1 MANITE
7 KIERQITALEGKI
20 DALSGNY
27 LTNTWKRQREQQER
41 DRKKEMYHSQIQ
53 VLQFLKQK
61 SETDTLTLLEQ
72 NLTVAAFYE
81 DMRCFSASKKYCKDN
96 PYCKFQYPKPDDVRT
111 KRLQKAGIT
120 DTDELAAAVECFDTL
135 LQSAV
140 IPPDPNAIRLRDMLY
155 RAKMYQKGDIQFTPP
170 ELAKE
175 LVALAGVRKDS
186 RVLEPEAGIGNIADA
201 AKEVTD
207 HVITTPL
214 AKNGS
219 SVPAP
224 TGFYPTLHPYRLQ
237 QVIQKI
243 KPANIWVCHSG
254 DLFGEWIPTEW
265 ILQVFEAAKQAPW
278 HNYMFLTMNPNRY
291 EELLETG
298 VLMPTDNFWYGTRL
312 TERGNV
318 FTADGYHTFLCIE
331 PMRLFAERMEIPNV
345 EWILLGGYGKLKRSW
360 IESVMERKGN
370 IPVFMIGSKLF
381 KDVWRAPLIQ
391 EYPPL
396 LYRPAEKTLPHCSEC
411 KYCYSVRQGKRGLW
425 RACRHYKIVRQDK
438 DSGGRHIPGR
448 YAAVSPQ
455 WCPKRPETNWRFTK
469 RV

>member
-207 HVITTPL
+207 HVDCIERMTDFCEILKLKKHNVIGNDLLTAETAPIYDAVVVNPAFSEECEHIKRAFDFL
-214 AKNGS
+214 RPGGSLVAVCSSSIQWKSTRKYEQFRDWLSEHTHSIDECGAK
-219 SVPAP
+219 
-224 TGFYPTLHPYRLQ
+224 
-237 QVIQKI
+237 
-243 KPANIWVCHSG
+243 
-254 DLFGEWIPTEW
+254 
-265 ILQVFEAAKQAPW
+265 FE
-278 HNYMFLTMNPNRY
+278 M
-291 EELLETG
+291 TG
-298 VLMPTDNFWYGTRL
+298 V
-312 TERGNV
+312 
-318 FTADGYHTFLCIE
+318 HTVVL
-331 PMRLFAERMEIPNV
+331 V
-345 EWILLGGYGKLKRSW
+345 
-360 IESVMERKGN
+360 V
-370 IPVFMIGSKLF
+370 
-381 KDVWRAPLIQ
+381 
-391 EYPPL
+391 
-396 LYRPAEKTLPHCSEC
+396 
-411 KYCYSVRQGKRGLW
+411 
-425 RACRHYKIVRQDK
+425 DK
-438 DSGGRHIPGR
+438 
-448 YAAVSPQ
+448 AA
-455 WCPKRPETNWRFTK
+455 
-469 RV
+469 

>member
-96 PYCKFQYPKPDDVRT
+96 PYCKFQYPKSDDVRT

-207 HVITTPL
+207 HVDCIERMTDFCEILKLKKHNVIGNDLLT
-214 AKNGS
+214 AET
-219 SVPAP
+219 AP
-224 TGFYPTLHPYRLQ
+224 IYDA
-237 QVIQKI
+237 V
-243 KPANIWVCHSG
+243 V
-254 DLFGEWIPTEW
+254 
-265 ILQVFEAAKQAPW
+265 
-278 HNYMFLTMNPNRY
+278 MNPPFSEECEHIKRAFDFLRPGGSLVAVCSSSIQWKSTRKY
-291 EELLETG
+291 EQFRDWLSEHTHSIDECGAKFEMTG
-298 VLMPTDNFWYGTRL
+298 V
-312 TERGNV
+312 
-318 FTADGYHTFLCIE
+318 HTVVL
-331 PMRLFAERMEIPNV
+331 V
-345 EWILLGGYGKLKRSW
+345 
-360 IESVMERKGN
+360 V
-370 IPVFMIGSKLF
+370 
-381 KDVWRAPLIQ
+381 
-391 EYPPL
+391 
-396 LYRPAEKTLPHCSEC
+396 
-411 KYCYSVRQGKRGLW
+411 
-425 RACRHYKIVRQDK
+425 DK
-438 DSGGRHIPGR
+438 
-448 YAAVSPQ
+448 AA
-455 WCPKRPETNWRFTK
+455 
-469 RV
+469 

>member
-96 PYCKFQYPKPDDVRT
+96 PSCKFQYPKPDDVRT

-207 HVITTPL
+207 HVDCIERMTDFCEILKLKKHNVIGNDLLT
-214 AKNGS
+214 AET
-219 SVPAP
+219 AP
-224 TGFYPTLHPYRLQ
+224 IYDA
-237 QVIQKI
+237 V
-243 KPANIWVCHSG
+243 V
-254 DLFGEWIPTEW
+254 
-265 ILQVFEAAKQAPW
+265 
-278 HNYMFLTMNPNRY
+278 MNPPFSEECEHIKRAFDFLRPGGSLVAVCSSSIQWKSTRKY
-291 EELLETG
+291 EQFRDWLSEHTHSIDECGAKFEMTG
-298 VLMPTDNFWYGTRL
+298 V
-312 TERGNV
+312 
-318 FTADGYHTFLCIE
+318 HTVVL
-331 PMRLFAERMEIPNV
+331 V
-345 EWILLGGYGKLKRSW
+345 
-360 IESVMERKGN
+360 V
-370 IPVFMIGSKLF
+370 
-381 KDVWRAPLIQ
+381 
-391 EYPPL
+391 
-396 LYRPAEKTLPHCSEC
+396 
-411 KYCYSVRQGKRGLW
+411 
-425 RACRHYKIVRQDK
+425 DK
-438 DSGGRHIPGR
+438 
-448 YAAVSPQ
+448 AA
-455 WCPKRPETNWRFTK
+455 
-469 RV
+469 

>member
-207 HVITTPL
+207 HVDCIERMTDFCEILKLKKHNVIGNDLLT
-214 AKNGS
+214 AET
-219 SVPAP
+219 AP
-224 TGFYPTLHPYRLQ
+224 IYDA
-237 QVIQKI
+237 V
-243 KPANIWVCHSG
+243 V
-254 DLFGEWIPTEW
+254 
-265 ILQVFEAAKQAPW
+265 
-278 HNYMFLTMNPNRY
+278 MNPPFNEECEHIKRAFDFLRPGGSLVAVCSSSIQWKSTRKY
-291 EELLETG
+291 EQFRDWLSEHTHSIDECGAKFEMTG
-298 VLMPTDNFWYGTRL
+298 V
-312 TERGNV
+312 
-318 FTADGYHTFLCIE
+318 HTVVL
-331 PMRLFAERMEIPNV
+331 V
-345 EWILLGGYGKLKRSW
+345 
-360 IESVMERKGN
+360 V
-370 IPVFMIGSKLF
+370 
-381 KDVWRAPLIQ
+381 
-391 EYPPL
+391 
-396 LYRPAEKTLPHCSEC
+396 
-411 KYCYSVRQGKRGLW
+411 
-425 RACRHYKIVRQDK
+425 DK
-438 DSGGRHIPGR
+438 
-448 YAAVSPQ
+448 AA
-455 WCPKRPETNWRFTK
+455 
-469 RV
+469 

>member
-81 DMRCFSASKKYCKDN
+81 DMRCFSASKKYCMDN

-207 HVITTPL
+207 HVDCIERMTDFCEILKLKKHNVIGNDLLT
-214 AKNGS
+214 AET
-219 SVPAP
+219 AP
-224 TGFYPTLHPYRLQ
+224 IYDA
-237 QVIQKI
+237 V
-243 KPANIWVCHSG
+243 V
-254 DLFGEWIPTEW
+254 
-265 ILQVFEAAKQAPW
+265 
-278 HNYMFLTMNPNRY
+278 MNPPFSEECEHIKRAFDFLRPGGSLVAVCSSSIQWKSTRKY
-291 EELLETG
+291 EQFRDWLSEHTHSIDECGAKFEMTG
-298 VLMPTDNFWYGTRL
+298 V
-312 TERGNV
+312 
-318 FTADGYHTFLCIE
+318 HTVVL
-331 PMRLFAERMEIPNV
+331 V
-345 EWILLGGYGKLKRSW
+345 
-360 IESVMERKGN
+360 V
-370 IPVFMIGSKLF
+370 
-381 KDVWRAPLIQ
+381 
-391 EYPPL
+391 
-396 LYRPAEKTLPHCSEC
+396 
-411 KYCYSVRQGKRGLW
+411 
-425 RACRHYKIVRQDK
+425 DK
-438 DSGGRHIPGR
+438 
-448 YAAVSPQ
+448 AA
-455 WCPKRPETNWRFTK
+455 
-469 RV
+469 

>member
-186 RVLEPEAGIGNIADA
+186 RVLEPEAGIGNIADV

-207 HVITTPL
+207 HVDCIERMTDFCEILKLKKHNVIGNDLLT
-214 AKNGS
+214 AET
-219 SVPAP
+219 AP
-224 TGFYPTLHPYRLQ
+224 IYDA
-237 QVIQKI
+237 V
-243 KPANIWVCHSG
+243 V
-254 DLFGEWIPTEW
+254 
-265 ILQVFEAAKQAPW
+265 
-278 HNYMFLTMNPNRY
+278 MNPPFSEECEHIKRAFDFLRPGGSLVAVCSSSIQWKSTRKY
-291 EELLETG
+291 EQLRDWLSEHTHSIDECGAKFEMTG
-298 VLMPTDNFWYGTRL
+298 V
-312 TERGNV
+312 
-318 FTADGYHTFLCIE
+318 HTVVL
-331 PMRLFAERMEIPNV
+331 V
-345 EWILLGGYGKLKRSW
+345 
-360 IESVMERKGN
+360 V
-370 IPVFMIGSKLF
+370 
-381 KDVWRAPLIQ
+381 
-391 EYPPL
+391 
-396 LYRPAEKTLPHCSEC
+396 
-411 KYCYSVRQGKRGLW
+411 
-425 RACRHYKIVRQDK
+425 DK
-438 DSGGRHIPGR
+438 
-448 YAAVSPQ
+448 AA
-455 WCPKRPETNWRFTK
+455 
-469 RV
+469 

>member
-96 PYCKFQYPKPDDVRT
+96 SYCKFQYPKPDDVRT

-170 ELAKE
+170 ELAKV

-207 HVITTPL
+207 HVDCIERMTDFCEILKLKKHNVIGNDLLT
-214 AKNGS
+214 AET
-219 SVPAP
+219 AP
-224 TGFYPTLHPYRLQ
+224 IYDA
-237 QVIQKI
+237 V
-243 KPANIWVCHSG
+243 V
-254 DLFGEWIPTEW
+254 
-265 ILQVFEAAKQAPW
+265 
-278 HNYMFLTMNPNRY
+278 MNPPFSEECEHIKRAFDFLRPGGSLVAVCSSSIQWKSTRKY
-291 EELLETG
+291 EQFRDWLSEHTHSIDECGAKFEMTG
-298 VLMPTDNFWYGTRL
+298 V
-312 TERGNV
+312 
-318 FTADGYHTFLCIE
+318 HTVVL
-331 PMRLFAERMEIPNV
+331 V
-345 EWILLGGYGKLKRSW
+345 
-360 IESVMERKGN
+360 V
-370 IPVFMIGSKLF
+370 
-381 KDVWRAPLIQ
+381 
-391 EYPPL
+391 
-396 LYRPAEKTLPHCSEC
+396 
-411 KYCYSVRQGKRGLW
+411 
-425 RACRHYKIVRQDK
+425 DK
-438 DSGGRHIPGR
+438 
-448 YAAVSPQ
+448 AA
-455 WCPKRPETNWRFTK
+455 
-469 RV
+469 

>member
-207 HVITTPL
+207 HVDCIERMTDFCEILKLKKHNVIGNDLLT
-214 AKNGS
+214 AET
-219 SVPAP
+219 AP
-224 TGFYPTLHPYRLQ
+224 IYDA
-237 QVIQKI
+237 V
-243 KPANIWVCHSG
+243 V
-254 DLFGEWIPTEW
+254 
-265 ILQVFEAAKQAPW
+265 
-278 HNYMFLTMNPNRY
+278 MNPPFSEECEHIKSAFDFLRPGGSLVAVCSSSIQWKSTRKY
-291 EELLETG
+291 EQFRDWLSEHTHSIDECGAKFEMTG
-298 VLMPTDNFWYGTRL
+298 V
-312 TERGNV
+312 
-318 FTADGYHTFLCIE
+318 HTVVL
-331 PMRLFAERMEIPNV
+331 V
-345 EWILLGGYGKLKRSW
+345 
-360 IESVMERKGN
+360 V
-370 IPVFMIGSKLF
+370 
-381 KDVWRAPLIQ
+381 
-391 EYPPL
+391 
-396 LYRPAEKTLPHCSEC
+396 
-411 KYCYSVRQGKRGLW
+411 
-425 RACRHYKIVRQDK
+425 DK
-438 DSGGRHIPGR
+438 
-448 YAAVSPQ
+448 AA
-455 WCPKRPETNWRFTK
+455 
-469 RV
+469 

>member
-207 HVITTPL
+207 HVDCIERMTDFCEILKLKKHNVIGNDLLT
-214 AKNGS
+214 AET
-219 SVPAP
+219 AP
-224 TGFYPTLHPYRLQ
+224 IYDA
-237 QVIQKI
+237 V
-243 KPANIWVCHSG
+243 V
-254 DLFGEWIPTEW
+254 
-265 ILQVFEAAKQAPW
+265 
-278 HNYMFLTMNPNRY
+278 MNPPFSEECEHIKRAFDFLRPGGSLVAVCSSSIQWKSTRKY
-291 EELLETG
+291 EQFRDWLSE
-298 VLMPTDNFWYGTRL
+298 
-312 TERGNV
+312 
-318 FTADGYHTFLCIE
+318 HTHSIDECGAKFE
-331 PMRLFAERMEIPNV
+331 
-345 EWILLGGYGKLKRSW
+345 
-360 IESVMERKGN
+360 
-370 IPVFMIGSKLF
+370 MIGVHTVVL
-381 KDVWRAPLIQ
+381 V
-391 EYPPL
+391 
-396 LYRPAEKTLPHCSEC
+396 
-411 KYCYSVRQGKRGLW
+411 V
-425 RACRHYKIVRQDK
+425 DK
-438 DSGGRHIPGR
+438 
-448 YAAVSPQ
+448 AA
-455 WCPKRPETNWRFTK
+455 
-469 RV
+469 

>member
-61 SETDTLTLLEQ
+61 SEADTLTLLEQ

-207 HVITTPL
+207 HVDCIERMTDFCEILKLKKHNVIGNDLLT
-214 AKNGS
+214 AET
-219 SVPAP
+219 AP
-224 TGFYPTLHPYRLQ
+224 IYDA
-237 QVIQKI
+237 V
-243 KPANIWVCHSG
+243 V
-254 DLFGEWIPTEW
+254 
-265 ILQVFEAAKQAPW
+265 
-278 HNYMFLTMNPNRY
+278 MNPPFSEECEHIKRAFDFLRPGGSLVAVCSSSIQWKSTRKY
-291 EELLETG
+291 EQFRDWLSEHTHSIDECGAKFEMTG
-298 VLMPTDNFWYGTRL
+298 V
-312 TERGNV
+312 
-318 FTADGYHTFLCIE
+318 HTVVL
-331 PMRLFAERMEIPNV
+331 V
-345 EWILLGGYGKLKRSW
+345 
-360 IESVMERKGN
+360 V
-370 IPVFMIGSKLF
+370 
-381 KDVWRAPLIQ
+381 
-391 EYPPL
+391 
-396 LYRPAEKTLPHCSEC
+396 
-411 KYCYSVRQGKRGLW
+411 
-425 RACRHYKIVRQDK
+425 DK
-438 DSGGRHIPGR
+438 
-448 YAAVSPQ
+448 AA
-455 WCPKRPETNWRFTK
+455 
-469 RV
+469 

>member
-175 LVALAGVRKDS
+175 LVALAGVGKDS

-207 HVITTPL
+207 NVDCIERMTDFCEILKLKKHNVIGNDLLTAET
-214 AKNGS
+214 
-219 SVPAP
+219 AP
-224 TGFYPTLHPYRLQ
+224 IYDA
-237 QVIQKI
+237 V
-243 KPANIWVCHSG
+243 V
-254 DLFGEWIPTEW
+254 
-265 ILQVFEAAKQAPW
+265 
-278 HNYMFLTMNPNRY
+278 MNPPFSEECEHIKRAFDFVRPGGSLVAVCSSSIQWKSTRKY
-291 EELLETG
+291 EQFRDWLSEHSHSTKKCHVKFEMTDVYTV
-298 VLMPTDNFWYGTRL
+298 VLRIKK
-312 TERGNV
+312 
-318 FTADGYHTFLCIE
+318 A
-331 PMRLFAERMEIPNV
+331 V
-345 EWILLGGYGKLKRSW
+345 E
-360 IESVMERKGN
+360 
-370 IPVFMIGSKLF
+370 
-381 KDVWRAPLIQ
+381 
-391 EYPPL
+391 
-396 LYRPAEKTLPHCSEC
+396 
-411 KYCYSVRQGKRGLW
+411 
-425 RACRHYKIVRQDK
+425 
-438 DSGGRHIPGR
+438 
-448 YAAVSPQ
+448 
-455 WCPKRPETNWRFTK
+455 
-469 RV
+469 

>member
-207 HVITTPL
+207 HVDCIERMTDFCEILKLKKHNVIGNDLLT
-214 AKNGS
+214 AET
-219 SVPAP
+219 AP
-224 TGFYPTLHPYRLQ
+224 IYDA
-237 QVIQKI
+237 V
-243 KPANIWVCHSG
+243 V
-254 DLFGEWIPTEW
+254 
-265 ILQVFEAAKQAPW
+265 
-278 HNYMFLTMNPNRY
+278 MNPPFSEECEHIKRAFDFLRPGGSLVAVCSSSFQWKSTRKY
-291 EELLETG
+291 EQFRDWLSEHTHSIDECGAKFEMTG
-298 VLMPTDNFWYGTRL
+298 V
-312 TERGNV
+312 
-318 FTADGYHTFLCIE
+318 HTVVL
-331 PMRLFAERMEIPNV
+331 V
-345 EWILLGGYGKLKRSW
+345 
-360 IESVMERKGN
+360 V
-370 IPVFMIGSKLF
+370 
-381 KDVWRAPLIQ
+381 
-391 EYPPL
+391 
-396 LYRPAEKTLPHCSEC
+396 
-411 KYCYSVRQGKRGLW
+411 
-425 RACRHYKIVRQDK
+425 DK
-438 DSGGRHIPGR
+438 
-448 YAAVSPQ
+448 AA
-455 WCPKRPETNWRFTK
+455 
-469 RV
+469 

>member
-207 HVITTPL
+207 HVDCIERMTDFCEILKLKKHNVIGNDLLT
-214 AKNGS
+214 AET
-219 SVPAP
+219 AP
-224 TGFYPTLHPYRLQ
+224 IYDA
-237 QVIQKI
+237 V
-243 KPANIWVCHSG
+243 V
-254 DLFGEWIPTEW
+254 
-265 ILQVFEAAKQAPW
+265 
-278 HNYMFLTMNPNRY
+278 MNPPFSEECEHIKRAFDFLRPGGSLVAVYSSSIQWKSTRKY
-291 EELLETG
+291 EQFRDWLSEHTHSIDECGAKFEMTG
-298 VLMPTDNFWYGTRL
+298 V
-312 TERGNV
+312 
-318 FTADGYHTFLCIE
+318 HTVVL
-331 PMRLFAERMEIPNV
+331 V
-345 EWILLGGYGKLKRSW
+345 
-360 IESVMERKGN
+360 V
-370 IPVFMIGSKLF
+370 
-381 KDVWRAPLIQ
+381 
-391 EYPPL
+391 
-396 LYRPAEKTLPHCSEC
+396 
-411 KYCYSVRQGKRGLW
+411 
-425 RACRHYKIVRQDK
+425 DK
-438 DSGGRHIPGR
+438 
-448 YAAVSPQ
+448 AA
-455 WCPKRPETNWRFTK
+455 
-469 RV
+469 

>member
-140 IPPDPNAIRLRDMLY
+140 IPPDPNVIRLRDMLY

-207 HVITTPL
+207 HVDCIERMTDFCEILKLKKHNVIGNDLLT
-214 AKNGS
+214 AET
-219 SVPAP
+219 AP
-224 TGFYPTLHPYRLQ
+224 IYDA
-237 QVIQKI
+237 V
-243 KPANIWVCHSG
+243 V
-254 DLFGEWIPTEW
+254 
-265 ILQVFEAAKQAPW
+265 
-278 HNYMFLTMNPNRY
+278 MNPPFSEECEHIKRAFDFLRPGGSLVAVCSSSIQWKSTRKY
-291 EELLETG
+291 EQFRDWLSEHTHSIDECGAKFEMTG
-298 VLMPTDNFWYGTRL
+298 V
-312 TERGNV
+312 
-318 FTADGYHTFLCIE
+318 HTVVL
-331 PMRLFAERMEIPNV
+331 V
-345 EWILLGGYGKLKRSW
+345 
-360 IESVMERKGN
+360 V
-370 IPVFMIGSKLF
+370 
-381 KDVWRAPLIQ
+381 
-391 EYPPL
+391 
-396 LYRPAEKTLPHCSEC
+396 
-411 KYCYSVRQGKRGLW
+411 
-425 RACRHYKIVRQDK
+425 DK
-438 DSGGRHIPGR
+438 
-448 YAAVSPQ
+448 AA
-455 WCPKRPETNWRFTK
+455 
-469 RV
+469 

>member
-61 SETDTLTLLEQ
+61 SESDTLTLLEQ

-207 HVITTPL
+207 HVDCIERMTDFCEILKLKKHNVIGNDLLT
-214 AKNGS
+214 AET
-219 SVPAP
+219 AP
-224 TGFYPTLHPYRLQ
+224 IYDA
-237 QVIQKI
+237 V
-243 KPANIWVCHSG
+243 V
-254 DLFGEWIPTEW
+254 
-265 ILQVFEAAKQAPW
+265 
-278 HNYMFLTMNPNRY
+278 MNPPFSEECEHIKRAFDFLRPGGSLVAVCSSSIQWKSTRKY
-291 EELLETG
+291 EQFRDWLSEHTHSIDECGAKFEMTG
-298 VLMPTDNFWYGTRL
+298 V
-312 TERGNV
+312 
-318 FTADGYHTFLCIE
+318 HTVVL
-331 PMRLFAERMEIPNV
+331 V
-345 EWILLGGYGKLKRSW
+345 
-360 IESVMERKGN
+360 V
-370 IPVFMIGSKLF
+370 
-381 KDVWRAPLIQ
+381 
-391 EYPPL
+391 
-396 LYRPAEKTLPHCSEC
+396 
-411 KYCYSVRQGKRGLW
+411 
-425 RACRHYKIVRQDK
+425 DK
-438 DSGGRHIPGR
+438 
-448 YAAVSPQ
+448 AA
-455 WCPKRPETNWRFTK
+455 
-469 RV
+469 

>member
-201 AKEVTD
+201 AMEVTD
-207 HVITTPL
+207 HVDCVERMTDFCEILKLKKHNVIGNDLLTAET
-214 AKNGS
+214 
-219 SVPAP
+219 AP
-224 TGFYPTLHPYRLQ
+224 IYDA
-237 QVIQKI
+237 V
-243 KPANIWVCHSG
+243 V
-254 DLFGEWIPTEW
+254 
-265 ILQVFEAAKQAPW
+265 
-278 HNYMFLTMNPNRY
+278 MNPPFSEECEHIKRAFDFLRPGGSLVAVCSSSIQWKSTRKY
-291 EELLETG
+291 EQFRDWLSEHTHSIDECGAKFEMTG
-298 VLMPTDNFWYGTRL
+298 V
-312 TERGNV
+312 
-318 FTADGYHTFLCIE
+318 HTVVL
-331 PMRLFAERMEIPNV
+331 V
-345 EWILLGGYGKLKRSW
+345 
-360 IESVMERKGN
+360 V
-370 IPVFMIGSKLF
+370 
-381 KDVWRAPLIQ
+381 
-391 EYPPL
+391 
-396 LYRPAEKTLPHCSEC
+396 
-411 KYCYSVRQGKRGLW
+411 
-425 RACRHYKIVRQDK
+425 DK
-438 DSGGRHIPGR
+438 
-448 YAAVSPQ
+448 AA
-455 WCPKRPETNWRFTK
+455 
-469 RV
+469 

>member
-207 HVITTPL
+207 HVDCIERMTDFCEILKLKKHNVIANDLLT
-214 AKNGS
+214 
-219 SVPAP
+219 VETAP
-224 TGFYPTLHPYRLQ
+224 IYDA
-237 QVIQKI
+237 V
-243 KPANIWVCHSG
+243 V
-254 DLFGEWIPTEW
+254 
-265 ILQVFEAAKQAPW
+265 
-278 HNYMFLTMNPNRY
+278 MNPPFSEECEHIKRAFDFLRPGGSLVAVCSSSIQWKSTRKY
-291 EELLETG
+291 EQFRDWLSEHTHSINECGAKFEMTG
-298 VLMPTDNFWYGTRL
+298 V
-312 TERGNV
+312 
-318 FTADGYHTFLCIE
+318 HTVVL
-331 PMRLFAERMEIPNV
+331 V
-345 EWILLGGYGKLKRSW
+345 
-360 IESVMERKGN
+360 V
-370 IPVFMIGSKLF
+370 
-381 KDVWRAPLIQ
+381 
-391 EYPPL
+391 
-396 LYRPAEKTLPHCSEC
+396 
-411 KYCYSVRQGKRGLW
+411 
-425 RACRHYKIVRQDK
+425 DK
-438 DSGGRHIPGR
+438 
-448 YAAVSPQ
+448 AA
-455 WCPKRPETNWRFTK
+455 
-469 RV
+469 

>member
-96 PYCKFQYPKPDDVRT
+96 PYCEFQYPKPDDVRT

-120 DTDELAAAVECFDTL
+120 DTDELTAAVECFDTL

-207 HVITTPL
+207 HVDCIERMTDFCEILKLKKHNVIGNDLLT
-214 AKNGS
+214 AET
-219 SVPAP
+219 AP
-224 TGFYPTLHPYRLQ
+224 IYDA
-237 QVIQKI
+237 V
-243 KPANIWVCHSG
+243 V
-254 DLFGEWIPTEW
+254 
-265 ILQVFEAAKQAPW
+265 
-278 HNYMFLTMNPNRY
+278 MNPPFSEECEHIKRAFDFLRPGGSLVAVCSSSIQWKSTRKY
-291 EELLETG
+291 EQFRDWLSEHTHSIDECGAKFEMTG
-298 VLMPTDNFWYGTRL
+298 V
-312 TERGNV
+312 
-318 FTADGYHTFLCIE
+318 HTVVL
-331 PMRLFAERMEIPNV
+331 V
-345 EWILLGGYGKLKRSW
+345 
-360 IESVMERKGN
+360 V
-370 IPVFMIGSKLF
+370 
-381 KDVWRAPLIQ
+381 
-391 EYPPL
+391 
-396 LYRPAEKTLPHCSEC
+396 
-411 KYCYSVRQGKRGLW
+411 
-425 RACRHYKIVRQDK
+425 DK
-438 DSGGRHIPGR
+438 
-448 YAAVSPQ
+448 AA
-455 WCPKRPETNWRFTK
+455 
-469 RV
+469 

>member
-155 RAKMYQKGDIQFTPP
+155 RAKMYQKRDIQFTPP

-186 RVLEPEAGIGNIADA
+186 RVLEPEAGIGNIADV

-207 HVITTPL
+207 HVDCIERMTDFCEILKLKKHNVIGNDLLT
-214 AKNGS
+214 AET
-219 SVPAP
+219 AP
-224 TGFYPTLHPYRLQ
+224 IYDA
-237 QVIQKI
+237 V
-243 KPANIWVCHSG
+243 V
-254 DLFGEWIPTEW
+254 
-265 ILQVFEAAKQAPW
+265 
-278 HNYMFLTMNPNRY
+278 MNPPFSEECEHIKRAFDFLRPGGSLVAVCSSSIQWKSTRKY
-291 EELLETG
+291 EQFRDWLSEHTHSIDECGAKFEMTG
-298 VLMPTDNFWYGTRL
+298 V
-312 TERGNV
+312 
-318 FTADGYHTFLCIE
+318 HTVVL
-331 PMRLFAERMEIPNV
+331 V
-345 EWILLGGYGKLKRSW
+345 
-360 IESVMERKGN
+360 V
-370 IPVFMIGSKLF
+370 
-381 KDVWRAPLIQ
+381 
-391 EYPPL
+391 
-396 LYRPAEKTLPHCSEC
+396 
-411 KYCYSVRQGKRGLW
+411 
-425 RACRHYKIVRQDK
+425 DK
-438 DSGGRHIPGR
+438 
-448 YAAVSPQ
+448 AA
-455 WCPKRPETNWRFTK
+455 
-469 RV
+469 

>member
-207 HVITTPL
+207 HVDCIERMTDFCEILKLKKHNVIGNDLLT
-214 AKNGS
+214 AET
-219 SVPAP
+219 AP
-224 TGFYPTLHPYRLQ
+224 IYDA
-237 QVIQKI
+237 V
-243 KPANIWVCHSG
+243 V
-254 DLFGEWIPTEW
+254 
-265 ILQVFEAAKQAPW
+265 
-278 HNYMFLTMNPNRY
+278 MNPPFSEECEHIKRAFDFLRPGGSLVAVCSSSIQWKSTRKY
-291 EELLETG
+291 EQFRDWLSEHTHSIDECGAKFEMTG
-298 VLMPTDNFWYGTRL
+298 VHKVVL
-312 TERGNV
+312 V
-318 FTADGYHTFLCIE
+318 
-331 PMRLFAERMEIPNV
+331 V
-345 EWILLGGYGKLKRSW
+345 
-360 IESVMERKGN
+360 
-370 IPVFMIGSKLF
+370 
-381 KDVWRAPLIQ
+381 
-391 EYPPL
+391 
-396 LYRPAEKTLPHCSEC
+396 
-411 KYCYSVRQGKRGLW
+411 
-425 RACRHYKIVRQDK
+425 DK
-438 DSGGRHIPGR
+438 
-448 YAAVSPQ
+448 AA
-455 WCPKRPETNWRFTK
+455 
-469 RV
+469 

>member
-186 RVLEPEAGIGNIADA
+186 RVLVPEAGIGNIADA

-207 HVITTPL
+207 HVDCIERMTDFCEILKLKKHNVIGNDLLT
-214 AKNGS
+214 AET
-219 SVPAP
+219 AP
-224 TGFYPTLHPYRLQ
+224 IYDA
-237 QVIQKI
+237 V
-243 KPANIWVCHSG
+243 V
-254 DLFGEWIPTEW
+254 
-265 ILQVFEAAKQAPW
+265 
-278 HNYMFLTMNPNRY
+278 MNPPFSEECEHIKRAFDFLRPGGSLVAVCSSSIQWKSTRKY
-291 EELLETG
+291 EQFRDWLSEHTHSIDECGAKFEMTG
-298 VLMPTDNFWYGTRL
+298 V
-312 TERGNV
+312 
-318 FTADGYHTFLCIE
+318 HTVVL
-331 PMRLFAERMEIPNV
+331 V
-345 EWILLGGYGKLKRSW
+345 
-360 IESVMERKGN
+360 V
-370 IPVFMIGSKLF
+370 
-381 KDVWRAPLIQ
+381 
-391 EYPPL
+391 
-396 LYRPAEKTLPHCSEC
+396 
-411 KYCYSVRQGKRGLW
+411 
-425 RACRHYKIVRQDK
+425 DK
-438 DSGGRHIPGR
+438 
-448 YAAVSPQ
+448 AA
-455 WCPKRPETNWRFTK
+455 
-469 RV
+469 

>member
-61 SETDTLTLLEQ
+61 SETNTLTLLEQ

-207 HVITTPL
+207 HVDCIERMTDFCEILKLKKHNVIGNDLLT
-214 AKNGS
+214 AET
-219 SVPAP
+219 AP
-224 TGFYPTLHPYRLQ
+224 IYDA
-237 QVIQKI
+237 V
-243 KPANIWVCHSG
+243 V
-254 DLFGEWIPTEW
+254 
-265 ILQVFEAAKQAPW
+265 
-278 HNYMFLTMNPNRY
+278 MNPPFSEECEHIKRAFDFLRPGGSLVAVCSSSIQWKSTRKY
-291 EELLETG
+291 EQFRDWLSEHTHSIDECGAKFEMTG
-298 VLMPTDNFWYGTRL
+298 V
-312 TERGNV
+312 
-318 FTADGYHTFLCIE
+318 HT
-331 PMRLFAERMEIPNV
+331 V
-345 EWILLGGYGKLKRSW
+345 
-360 IESVMERKGN
+360 V
-370 IPVFMIGSKLF
+370 
-381 KDVWRAPLIQ
+381 LI
-391 EYPPL
+391 
-396 LYRPAEKTLPHCSEC
+396 
-411 KYCYSVRQGKRGLW
+411 V
-425 RACRHYKIVRQDK
+425 DK
-438 DSGGRHIPGR
+438 
-448 YAAVSPQ
+448 AA
-455 WCPKRPETNWRFTK
+455 
-469 RV
+469 

>member
-207 HVITTPL
+207 HVDCIERMTDFCEILKLKKHNVIGNDLLT
-214 AKNGS
+214 AET
-219 SVPAP
+219 AP
-224 TGFYPTLHPYRLQ
+224 IYDA
-237 QVIQKI
+237 V
-243 KPANIWVCHSG
+243 V
-254 DLFGEWIPTEW
+254 
-265 ILQVFEAAKQAPW
+265 
-278 HNYMFLTMNPNRY
+278 MNPPFSEECEHIKRAFDFLRPGGSLVAVCSSSIQWKSTRKY
-291 EELLETG
+291 EQFRDWLSEHNHSIDECGAKFEMTG
-298 VLMPTDNFWYGTRL
+298 V
-312 TERGNV
+312 
-318 FTADGYHTFLCIE
+318 HTVVL
-331 PMRLFAERMEIPNV
+331 V
-345 EWILLGGYGKLKRSW
+345 
-360 IESVMERKGN
+360 V
-370 IPVFMIGSKLF
+370 
-381 KDVWRAPLIQ
+381 
-391 EYPPL
+391 
-396 LYRPAEKTLPHCSEC
+396 
-411 KYCYSVRQGKRGLW
+411 
-425 RACRHYKIVRQDK
+425 DK
-438 DSGGRHIPGR
+438 
-448 YAAVSPQ
+448 AA
-455 WCPKRPETNWRFTK
+455 
-469 RV
+469 

>member
-207 HVITTPL
+207 HVDCIELMTDFCEILKLKKHNVIGNDLLT
-214 AKNGS
+214 AET
-219 SVPAP
+219 AP
-224 TGFYPTLHPYRLQ
+224 IYDA
-237 QVIQKI
+237 V
-243 KPANIWVCHSG
+243 V
-254 DLFGEWIPTEW
+254 
-265 ILQVFEAAKQAPW
+265 
-278 HNYMFLTMNPNRY
+278 MNPPFSEECEHIKRAFDFLRPGGSLVAVCSSSIQWKSTRKY
-291 EELLETG
+291 EQFRDWLSEHTHSIDECGAKFEMTG
-298 VLMPTDNFWYGTRL
+298 V
-312 TERGNV
+312 
-318 FTADGYHTFLCIE
+318 HTVVL
-331 PMRLFAERMEIPNV
+331 V
-345 EWILLGGYGKLKRSW
+345 
-360 IESVMERKGN
+360 V
-370 IPVFMIGSKLF
+370 
-381 KDVWRAPLIQ
+381 
-391 EYPPL
+391 
-396 LYRPAEKTLPHCSEC
+396 
-411 KYCYSVRQGKRGLW
+411 
-425 RACRHYKIVRQDK
+425 DK
-438 DSGGRHIPGR
+438 
-448 YAAVSPQ
+448 AA
-455 WCPKRPETNWRFTK
+455 
-469 RV
+469 

>member
-186 RVLEPEAGIGNIADA
+186 RVLEPEAGIGNIADV

-207 HVITTPL
+207 HVDCIERMTDFCEILKLKKHNVIGNDLLT
-214 AKNGS
+214 AET
-219 SVPAP
+219 AP
-224 TGFYPTLHPYRLQ
+224 IYDA
-237 QVIQKI
+237 V
-243 KPANIWVCHSG
+243 V
-254 DLFGEWIPTEW
+254 
-265 ILQVFEAAKQAPW
+265 
-278 HNYMFLTMNPNRY
+278 MNPPFS
-291 EELLETG
+291 EECEHIAIRCGKENEDCGELADITQRNKG
-298 VLMPTDNFWYGTRL
+298 TDHPCRDDH
-312 TERGNV
+312 
-318 FTADGYHTFLCIE
+318 A
-331 PMRLFAERMEIPNV
+331 
-345 EWILLGGYGKLKRSW
+345 
-360 IESVMERKGN
+360 
-370 IPVFMIGSKLF
+370 GS
-381 KDVWRAPLIQ
+381 
-391 EYPPL
+391 
-396 LYRPAEKTLPHCSEC
+396 C
-411 KYCYSVRQGKRGLW
+411 
-425 RACRHYKIVRQDK
+425 
-438 DSGGRHIPGR
+438 
-448 YAAVSPQ
+448 
-455 WCPKRPETNWRFTK
+455 
-469 RV
+469 